1 MLLFALGLMTL
12 VTAAAKIPVRG
23 ICHLHV
29 YLKNSNDEKIRS
41 FVILTFA
48 ISSTT
53 RRLIT

>member
-12 VTAAAKIPVRG
+12 ATAAARIRVRG

-29 YLKNSNDEKIRS
+29 YLKNSNEKIRS